1 MKLIIIF
8 IDMAV
13 NTFAST
19 LLGKLKK
26 FGKNQKDS
34 IRENLCTQ
42 GELPLLVQIFGAVFI
57 WFLLFIVFMTMIT
70 PSQRWII
77 ALVAVIVAFGF
88 IQGLNFIG
96 QKLVLKEFREEE
108 FPEIN
113 SLDLTNNSILIGD
126 EFQQGALVLSQKVRG
141 RYHLTPIVALKIDSI
156 SSSTSSIF
164 SSISNITLQ
173 KLSLKYH
180 CSIIDTAKYEVLLLK
195 GQPKSSKH
203 TSLFITLQILEETFF
218 QQVFDTL
225 TEFTREKK
233 ISFEKL
239 DESVLKEIFPLYE
252 NVLHVS
258 QNREEIQNIP
268 ESVDIIDSDP
278 DDQDDRD
285 ERFVEFLVKENSKDS
300 TEETVTVKE
309 QSNVIILDKVDE
321 KQSIGSEL
329 VNQESD
335 SNQKDMIK
343 NILLGELNFSIDSFL
358 SAARGYYKKAIETAL
373 ETKYKA
379 NAERFLKTVHLYCE
393 RENIPFY
400 YPSYSYLLKI
410 VEFLDIELPSST
422 EIENFVDRLSEEYT
436 SISIDDENKQK
447 LSTFLESKFKDSLDN
462 SKESV
467 KNLDEAAD
475 ISSIPQ
481 PPAARNTN
489 KELLIDGGD

>member
-1 MKLIIIF
+1 MNLIMII

-19 LLGKLKK
+19 LYGKLKK
-26 FGKNQKDS
+26 FGKNQKES
-34 IRENLCTQ
+34 IKENLCTK
-42 GELPLLVQIFGAVFI
+42 GELPLLVQIFVAVFL
-57 WFLLFIVFMTMIT
+57 WFLLFIMFVTIIT
-70 PSQRWII
+70 PTQRWIV
-77 ALVAVIVAFGF
+77 ALVAVIVAIGF
-88 IQGLNFIG
+88 VQGLNFIG
-96 QKLVLKEFREEE
+96 RKLVLKDFREEE

-113 SLDLTNNSILIGD
+113 SLDLTDNSILIGGG
-126 EFQQGALVLSQKVRG
+126 FQQGGLVLSQKVRG

-195 GQPKSSKH
+195 GQPKSSKL
-203 TSLFITLQILEETFF
+203 SSVFITLQILEENFF
-218 QQVFDTL
+218 QRVFDTL

-233 ISFEKL
+233 IEFEKL
-239 DESVLKEIFPLYE
+239 DGSVLKEIFPLYE
-252 NVLHVS
+252 NVLFIS
-258 QNREEIQNIP
+258 QNREEIQNVP
-268 ESVDIIDSDP
+268 ESADIIDSEQ

-285 ERFVEFLVKENSKDS
+285 ERFVEFLVKENNKDS
-300 TEETVTVKE
+300 TKETVTVKE
-309 QSNVIILDKVDE
+309 QSNVIILDKVVE
-321 KQSIGSEL
+321 NQSVDSEQ

-335 SNQKDMIK
+335 SNQKEMIK

-379 NAERFLKTVHLYCE
+379 NTERFLKTVHLYCE
-393 RENIPFY
+393 RENIPFF

-436 SISIDDENKQK
+436 SISIDDDNKHK
-447 LSTFLESKFKDSLDN
+447 LSIFLGSKFKDSQDN
-462 SKESV
+462 SNESV

-481 PPAARNTN
+481 PPEARNTK
-489 KELLIDGGD
+489 KELQIDGGD

>member
-1 MKLIIIF
+1 MIMIL

-26 FGKNQKDS
+26 FGKNQKES
-34 IRENLCTQ
+34 IRENLCTK

-70 PSQRWII
+70 PTQRWII

-96 QKLVLKEFREEE
+96 QKLVLKEFRDEE

-113 SLDLTNNSILIGD
+113 SLDLTNNSILMGD
-126 EFQQGALVLSQKVRG
+126 EFQQGGLVLSQKVRG

-164 SSISNITLQ
+164 SSISSITLQ

-203 TSLFITLQILEETFF
+203 TSLFITLQILEENFF

-252 NVLHVS
+252 NVFYIS
-258 QNREEIQNIP
+258 QNREEIQNVA
-268 ESVDIIDSDP
+268 ESPDIIDSDP

-285 ERFVEFLVKENSKDS
+285 ERFV
-300 TEETVTVKE
+300 
-309 QSNVIILDKVDE
+309 
-321 KQSIGSEL
+321 
-329 VNQESD
+329 
-335 SNQKDMIK
+335 
-343 NILLGELNFSIDSFL
+343 
-358 SAARGYYKKAIETAL
+358 
-373 ETKYKA
+373 
-379 NAERFLKTVHLYCE
+379 
-393 RENIPFY
+393 
-400 YPSYSYLLKI
+400 
-410 VEFLDIELPSST
+410 
-422 EIENFVDRLSEEYT
+422 
-436 SISIDDENKQK
+436 
-447 LSTFLESKFKDSLDN
+447 
-462 SKESV
+462 
-467 KNLDEAAD
+467 
-475 ISSIPQ
+475 
-481 PPAARNTN
+481 
-489 KELLIDGGD
+489 